1 LLAARLKFPAATTD
15 SENKA
20 FALCINIGQFWHGA
34 CFNHQVGSQLLFQED
49 FVMKGN
55 FIRGSVLALTLGI
68 ASMGSLWAQSSQP
81 AQDTPAQSQ
90 SQAASAQNQTAKE
103 FMGTIV
109 KDNGALMLKDS
120 TGNVSYK
127 VDDESK
133 VKDYVGKQV
142 KVMGTLDS
150 ETHVIHVDSIQVIS

>member
-1 LLAARLKFPAATTD
+1 
-15 SENKA
+15 
-20 FALCINIGQFWHGA
+20 
-34 CFNHQVGSQLLFQED
+34 
-49 FVMKGN
+49 MKGN
-55 FIRGSVLALTLGI
+55 FIGGSVLALTFGI

-81 AQDTPAQSQ
+81 AQDTPQSAQSQ